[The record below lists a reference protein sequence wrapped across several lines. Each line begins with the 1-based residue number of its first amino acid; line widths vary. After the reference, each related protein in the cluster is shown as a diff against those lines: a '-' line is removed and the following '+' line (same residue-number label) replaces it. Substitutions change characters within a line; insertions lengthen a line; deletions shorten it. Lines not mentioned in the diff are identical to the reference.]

1 MEIPKP
7 WITEAQNHRY
17 SGAPYFNGILV
28 GFFREGLSRVA
39 PPITYM
45 PMFHTGIQY
54 TSDTVKFMLQGNVL
68 QTCSGP
74 VDAF

>member
-1 MEIPKP
+1 MEIPKL

-17 SGAPYFNGILV
+17 SGVPYFNGILV
-28 GFFREGLSRVA
+28 GFFRECLSRVA